1 MKKLNNKKGFTIVE
15 LVIVIAVIGI
25 LAAVLIPTFS
35 GVIDKANESNALSE
49 ASNSLKVVL
58 AELAEDGK
66 VLGDATFLYVKDNS
80 VVYTIEY
87 KNNQLGAVTK
97 SENGTFKLDKSMTVY
112 AKASV
117 TTTPTY
123 FTQNEGSRLT
133 AVTTDATVITAISKN
148 IIILV
153 EAPTAAESG
162 S

>member
-66 VLGDATFLYVKDNS
+66 VLGDATFLYVKDDS

-97 SENGTFKLDKSMTVY
+97 SESGKFNLEKNMTVY
-112 AKASV
+112 AKSSV
-117 TTTPTY
+117 ATPAY
-123 FTQNEGSRLT
+123 FTKADGTSFT
-133 AVTTDATVITAISKN
+133 AATTNDTVISAISKN

-153 EAPTAAESG
+153 EAPTTAESG
-162 S
+162 N